1 MVSTPQQPIIVC
13 VFFLVSVTSTHF
25 YQCLFLYTT
34 SSQHKY
40 GFPFKT
46 VYYNHHNRRNPPSVH
61 AFRVR
66 PSRAPNAVHVV
77 VTTLRSTQLNHR
89 RDARIV
95 QTPEG
100 WTKDERMASI
110 HLPIHPSI
118 YIVHLYIYSILHY
131 NTVWFCITWIP
142 FHYIR
147 ISYEYYTYIY
157 IYTIH
162 IHIYI

>member
-77 VTTLRSTQLNHR
+77 VTTLRSPQLNHR

-118 YIVHLYIYSILHY
+118 YIVHLYIYIVSYITIQYGSALHEFHSI
-131 NTVWFCITWIP
+131 
-142 FHYIR
+142 
-147 ISYEYYTYIY
+147 TYVYHMNIIHIY